1 MRKNLKNI
9 FLICIISM
17 LFLSMFSCQE
27 EQTAYEIISEFTRAY
42 GATGIIYSP
51 HIAEGQ
57 PGYVGDG
64 LIERAYHFSG
74 RFPDD
79 YAILLNSHTTEPSE
93 CGAFICQD
101 ADTLASAEEFCLE
114 RVRLLG
120 GGFVKRRG
128 RVVYYSTMQ
137 DAERA
142 ERLFKEII
150 N

>member
-1 MRKNLKNI
+1 MRKSIKNI
-9 FLICIISM
+9 FLICIILM
-17 LFLSMFSCQE
+17 LCLSVSSCQPK
-27 EQTAYEIISEFTRAY
+27 QTAYEIVSEFTKAY
-42 GATGIIYSP
+42 GAEGIIYSP
-51 HIAEGQ
+51 HIPEGQ

-79 YAILLNSHTTEPSE
+79 YAILLNSHTTDPSE
-93 CGAFICQD
+93 CGAFICND
-101 ADTLASAEEFCLE
+101 ADMLASAEEFCLE

-128 RVVYYSTMQ
+128 RVVYYSTMK
-137 DAERA
+137 DVERA